1 MTPHMNAEKANISDI
16 VIMPG
21 DPLRAKYIAE
31 NFLQDITLVN
41 NVRLALA
48 YTGYYE
54 GRKITVMSSGMGM
67 PSIGIYAYEL
77 FNEYGVKKIIRL
89 GSCGSYS
96 TEIKLRDIILV
107 EKAYTLS
114 NFALQFTGEDTH
126 LVKSSVLLGQ
136 SIVNSA
142 NKNNISIKIGNINT
156 SDIFYNKYQDEKIKE
171 NYCLGVEMECFALFY
186 VAKLLG
192 RDATAV
198 LTVSDNLVTKEKL
211 TSEERETSFNDA
223 IKLVLEAV
231 KK

>member
-1 MTPHMNAEKANISDI
+1 MTPHMNAEKENISDI

-21 DPLRAKYIAE
+21 DPLRTKYIAE
-31 NFLQDITLVN
+31 NFLTDIKLVN

-48 YTGYYE
+48 YTGYYN
-54 GRKITVMSSGMGM
+54 GRRITVMTSGMGM
-67 PSIGIYAYEL
+67 PSMGIYAYEL

-96 TEIKLRDIILV
+96 SEIKLRDILLV

-114 NFALQFTGEDTH
+114 NFAFQYNGEDVH
-126 LVKSSVLLGQ
+126 LCKSSVLLGQ

-156 SDIFYNKYQDEKIKE
+156 SDIFYNKYEDEHIKE

-186 VAKLLG
+186 VAKMLG
-192 RDATAV
+192 KDASAV
-198 LTVSDNLVTKEKL
+198 LTVSDNLETHERL
-211 TSEERETSFNDA
+211 TSEERETTFNDA

>member
-1 MTPHMNAEKANISDI
+1 MTPHMNAEKENISDI

-21 DPLRAKYIAE
+21 DPLRVKYIAE
-31 NFLQDITLVN
+31 NFLTDIMLVN

-54 GRKITVMSSGMGM
+54 GRKVTVMSSGMGM
-67 PSIGIYAYEL
+67 PSIAIYATEL

-96 TEIKLRDIILV
+96 KEIKLRDILLI

-114 NFALQFTGEDTH
+114 NFAFQYNGENIH
-126 LVKSSVLLGQ
+126 LCKSSVLLGQ

-156 SDIFYNKYQDEKIKE
+156 SDVFYKKYEDEHIKE
-171 NYCLGVEMECFALFY
+171 NYCLGEEMECFALFY
-186 VAKLLG
+186 ISKMLG
-192 RDATAV
+192 KEASAL
-198 LTVSDNLVTKEKL
+198 LTVSDNIATGERLSTED
-211 TSEERETSFNDA
+211 RETSFNEA
-223 IKLVLEAV
+223 IKIVLEAI

>member
-1 MTPHMNAEKANISDI
+1 MTPHMNAEKGNISDI

-54 GRKITVMSSGMGM
+54 GRKITVMASGMGM

-114 NFALQFTGEDTH
+114 NFAFQFTGEDVH

-156 SDIFYNKYQDEKIKE
+156 SDIFYNKYHDEKIKE

-211 TSEERETSFNDA
+211 SSEDRETSFNDA

>member
-1 MTPHMNAEKANISDI
+1 MTPHMNAEKENISDI

-31 NFLQDITLVN
+31 NFLSDIKLVN

-77 FNEYGVKKIIRL
+77 FNEYGVKRIIRL

-96 TEIKLRDIILV
+96 AEIKLRDIILV

-114 NFALQFTGEDTH
+114 NFAFQFNGENTH
-126 LVKSSVLLGQ
+126 LCKSSVLLGQ

-171 NYCLGVEMECFALFY
+171 NYCLGVEMECFGLFY

-192 RDATAV
+192 KDASAV

-211 TSEERETSFNDA
+211 SSEEREKTFDDA

>member
-1 MTPHMNAEKANISDI
+1 MTPHMNAEKENIANI

-31 NFLQDITLVN
+31 KYLTDVKLVN

-48 YTGYYE
+48 YTGYYKDK
-54 GRKITVMSSGMGM
+54 KITVMASGMGM
-67 PSIGIYAYEL
+67 ASIGLYAYEL
-77 FNEYGVKKIIRL
+77 FTYYGVQKIIRL

-96 TEIKLRDIILV
+96 KEIKVRDIILV

-114 NFALQFTGEDTH
+114 NFAFQYNGEDVH

-142 NKNNISIKIGNINT
+142 NKNNITIKIGNINT
-156 SDIFYNKYQDEKIKE
+156 SDVFYNKYEDEKIKE
-171 NYCLGVEMECFALFY
+171 NYCLGVEMESFALFY
-186 VAKLLG
+186 IAKMLG
-192 RDATAV
+192 KDATSV
-198 LTVSDNLVTKEKL
+198 LTVSDNLVTKEQL
-211 TSEERETSFNDA
+211 SSEEREKTFDEA
-223 IKLVLEAV
+223 ITLVLEAV

>member
-1 MTPHMNAEKANISDI
+1 MTPHMNAEKGNISDI

-31 NFLQDITLVN
+31 NYLQDITLVN

-54 GRKITVMSSGMGM
+54 GRKITVMASGMGM

-114 NFALQFTGEDTH
+114 NFAFQFTGEDVH

-156 SDIFYNKYQDEKIKE
+156 SDIFYNKYYDEKIKE

-198 LTVSDNLVTKEKL
+198 LTVSDNLVTKDKL
-211 TSEERETSFNDA
+211 SSEDRETSFNDA